1 MSRNEMLMILI
12 TSLWSMANTMSAVF
26 VNVYLYA
33 YTGSLVVMT
42 IYCIVRIA
50 QFPLFFTLAG
60 KWAQRKGFAFPLAS
74 GVVVT
79 MVSLIY
85 VLLMNESFA
94 AMPYL
99 VYVVALLVG
108 IGEGFFWL
116 SVNSLHQIVSEPE
129 NRGKYLG
136 NIGIF
141 NNIANIIAP
150 ALSTWIVDNALND
163 TAGYITIFKF
173 VLVIYVVIVVAAVMV
188 KAKASAQSFSVL
200 KCMNIAKDA
209 RWRFTM
215 VFTFLYGMRD
225 ALILTLAGL
234 LVYNATGGSGGAY
247 GKLLTLFALISI
259 VSYRVISRRL
269 RGKNLYR
276 LFGLGS
282 FLISSSTIVLVL
294 IPNLFGAIY
303 YGVVNALATPLYSN
317 PYSLIAMNNIQKYAE
332 DENMIGRVIVKEV
345 YLSIG
350 RCFGMFLIVMSSWI
364 LPENL
369 YLPVSVIF
377 CSLFPLILFWYA
389 KNHQSV
395 QNVD

>member
-1 MSRNEMLMILI
+1 M
-12 TSLWSMANTMSAVF
+12 
-26 VNVYLYA
+26 
-33 YTGSLVVMT
+33 
-42 IYCIVRIA
+42 
-50 QFPLFFTLAG
+50 
-60 KWAQRKGFAFPLAS
+60 
-74 GVVVT
+74 
-79 MVSLIY
+79 
-85 VLLMNESFA
+85 
-94 AMPYL
+94 
-99 VYVVALLVG
+99 
-108 IGEGFFWL
+108 
-116 SVNSLHQIVSEPE
+116 
-129 NRGKYLG
+129 
-136 NIGIF
+136 
-141 NNIANIIAP
+141 
-150 ALSTWIVDNALND
+150 ND
-163 TAGYITIFKF
+163 TEGYITIFKF
-173 VLVIYVVIVVAAVMV
+173 VLVVYVVIVVAAAMV
-188 KAKASAQSFSVL
+188 KAKASAQSFSVIR
-200 KCMNIAKDA
+200 CMNIMKDA

-215 VFTFLYGMRD
+215 VFTFFYGMRD

-234 LVYNATGGSGGAY
+234 LVYNATGSSGGAY

-259 VSYRVISRRL
+259 VSYRVFSRRL

-294 IPNLFGAIY
+294 VPNLFGAIY

-332 DENMIGRVIVKEV
+332 DENIIGRVIVKEV

-350 RCFGMFLIVMSSWI
+350 RCLGMFLIVMASWI